1 MQRCGILR
9 YSTSFLICL
18 KRNEKAKEKMFV
30 VIKNNLIVIFFKIA
44 QSEGRSFGQKYLQSL
59 EKSSMLLYKWEN
71 LFEKPTLEG
80 GEIMSLEAMKKI
92 TEAEQDTQSRRAGAA
107 AEAKKLVS
115 DAEKAGRALVEQ
127 ARAQA
132 EAQAKEAMAQA
143 ESRAARRTE
152 EILAEKRSDC
162 DALRSAARE
171 RLPAAVELIVG
182 RVVSI

>member
-1 MQRCGILR
+1 MWGAGHVFCPGLR
-9 YSTSFLICL
+9 
-18 KRNEKAKEKMFV
+18 
-30 VIKNNLIVIFFKIA
+30 
-44 QSEGRSFGQKYLQSL
+44 
-59 EKSSMLLYKWEN
+59 
-71 LFEKPTLEG
+71 
-80 GEIMSLEAMKKI
+80 
-92 TEAEQDTQSRRAGAA
+92 AA
-107 AEAKKLVS
+107 FHPL
-115 DAEKAGRALVEQ
+115 GEQ

>member
-1 MQRCGILR
+1 
-9 YSTSFLICL
+9 
-18 KRNEKAKEKMFV
+18 
-30 VIKNNLIVIFFKIA
+30 
-44 QSEGRSFGQKYLQSL
+44 
-59 EKSSMLLYKWEN
+59 
-71 LFEKPTLEG
+71 
-80 GEIMSLEAMKKI
+80 MSLEAMKKI

-182 RVVSI
+182 RGVSI

>member
-1 MQRCGILR
+1 
-9 YSTSFLICL
+9 
-18 KRNEKAKEKMFV
+18 
-30 VIKNNLIVIFFKIA
+30 
-44 QSEGRSFGQKYLQSL
+44 
-59 EKSSMLLYKWEN
+59 
-71 LFEKPTLEG
+71 
-80 GEIMSLEAMKKI
+80 MSLEAMKKI
-92 TEAEQDTQSRRAGAA
+92 TEAEQDTQSR
-107 AEAKKLVS
+107 
-115 DAEKAGRALVEQ
+115 Q

>member
-1 MQRCGILR
+1 
-9 YSTSFLICL
+9 
-18 KRNEKAKEKMFV
+18 
-30 VIKNNLIVIFFKIA
+30 
-44 QSEGRSFGQKYLQSL
+44 
-59 EKSSMLLYKWEN
+59 
-71 LFEKPTLEG
+71 
-80 GEIMSLEAMKKI
+80 MSLEAMKKI

-107 AEAKKLVS
+107 TEAKKLVS

-127 ARAQA
+127 AR
-132 EAQAKEAMAQA
+132 AQA

-162 DALRSAARE
+162 DALRSATRE

>member
-1 MQRCGILR
+1 M
-9 YSTSFLICL
+9 
-18 KRNEKAKEKMFV
+18 
-30 VIKNNLIVIFFKIA
+30 
-44 QSEGRSFGQKYLQSL
+44 
-59 EKSSMLLYKWEN
+59 
-71 LFEKPTLEG
+71 
-80 GEIMSLEAMKKI
+80 
-92 TEAEQDTQSRRAGAA
+92 
-107 AEAKKLVS
+107 VS